1 MSNYNQDS
9 PILFLSGS
17 VDSIS
22 IISRYEHDDSTG
34 LGPSGSNIPMVTE
47 ITVTSIAAQ
56 STGSNAGREDG
67 QYNAFDIK
75 TGDWVSDAS
84 GSKCLEI
91 ISINEV
97 DGDAGTITFRAKD
110 VDAYSYKNFTSN
122 TFQQNDAICFFEIS
136 DNGTALITG
145 ATTFFGDV
153 SAIDKLQTR
162 FAVAMETERYRMEFN
177 SEQTAVSSGDIVTID
192 NGGNLIPFG
201 DASAMPYKI
210 GILSDLSYGGTI
222 AYIKPF
228 NTIIDNYKAPERLV
242 GNAGD
247 IYYNSSTQP
256 GQLVTDA
263 AQGND
268 RVFFQIKDAVPTV
281 VESTLANNEMVEG
294 DSLIINNE
302 DIFATLGTGVT
313 KTPSEIR
320 DEINLSTGSHHVVA
334 EVNTPSTIVESNGS
348 NTANGDVVFVL
359 DTGSGPVVPSV
370 TIGDGTNSATVT
382 FSTTDEDGT
391 VFGNPTWE
399 TISAFQIAQDLNTAF
414 TANSV
419 DIVAT
424 TFSDISN
431 TNNPS
436 IFPGLRLTAGAG
448 KSIEITNGSSDVF
461 GQTFVEVLP
470 ITPPAGG
477 AMGIADSDGG
487 SDGTM
492 IVSPSTDEFLR
503 LTRADGGDILIQGLG
518 TFVNSN
524 GIVSSS
530 SGSPAVLLMIEDED
544 GIAETGVSTAAD
556 LDQTPSV
563 TTGDDS
569 PTGVFISYTPYNDSS
584 VQVHVNG
591 ISVNIGDGVKT
602 SQTYFSGDGI
612 NSRFIKDITANDQL
626 YWNGNIVGYDLDGLD
641 EIDIIYDASSDDV

>member
-110 VDAYSYKNFTSN
+110 VDAYSYKNFASN

-302 DIFATLGTGVT
+302 EIFAALGTGVT

-348 NTANGDVVFVL
+348 DTANGDVVFVL
-359 DTGSGPVVPSV
+359 DTGSGPAAPSV

-461 GQTFVEVLP
+461 GQNFIEPTSA
-470 ITPPAGG
+470 I
-477 AMGIADSDGG
+477 GIADSDGG

-544 GIAETGVSTAAD
+544 GIVETGVSTAAD

-626 YWNGNIVGYDLDGLD
+626 YWNGNIVGYDLDGSD

>member
-9 PILFLSGS
+9 PILFLSGN

-56 STGSNAGREDG
+56 SIGSNAGREDG

-110 VDAYSYKNFTSN
+110 VDAYSYKNFASN
-122 TFQQNDAICFFEIS
+122 IFQQNDAICFFEIS

-162 FAVAMETERYRMEFN
+162 FAVAMETERYRIEFN
-177 SEQTAVSSGDIVTID
+177 SEQTAVSGGDIVTID
-192 NGGNLIPFG
+192 SYGNLIPFG

-247 IYYNSSTQP
+247 IYYNSSTKP

-302 DIFATLGTGVT
+302 EIFAALGTGVT
-313 KTPSEIR
+313 KTSSEIR
-320 DEINLSTGSHHVVA
+320 DEINLSTVSHHVVA

-348 NTANGDVVFVL
+348 NTANRDVVFVL
-359 DTGSGPVVPSV
+359 DTGSGPAAPSV

-382 FSTTDEDGT
+382 FSTSDEDGT
-391 VFGNPTWE
+391 VFGNPGWE

-448 KSIEITNGSSDVF
+448 KSIEIGNGDADVF
-461 GQTFVEVLP
+461 GQNFIEPTSA
-470 ITPPAGG
+470 I
-477 AMGIADSDGG
+477 GIADSDGG
-487 SDGTM
+487 GDGSLT
-492 IVSPSTDEFLR
+492 VDPSTDEFLR

-530 SGSPAVLLMIEDED
+530 SGSPAVLLMIEDEKGD
-544 GIAETGVSTAAD
+544 GVVETGVSTGAD

-569 PTGVFISYTPYNDSS
+569 PTGVTISYTPYNDSS

-591 ISVNIGDGVKT
+591 ISVNVGDGVKT
-602 SQTYFSGDGI
+602 SQTYFSHDGI
-612 NSRFIKDITANDQL
+612 NARFIKDITANDQL
-626 YWNGNIVGYDLDGLD
+626 YWNGNIVGYELDGSD

>member
-9 PILFLSGS
+9 PILFLSGN

-162 FAVAMETERYRMEFN
+162 FAVAMETERYRIEFN
-177 SEQTAVSSGDIVTID
+177 SEQTAVSGGDIVTID
-192 NGGNLIPFG
+192 NDGNLIPFG

-281 VESTLANNEMVEG
+281 VESTLANNEMAEG

-302 DIFATLGTGVT
+302 EIFATLGTGVT
-313 KTPSEIR
+313 KTSSEIR

-359 DTGSGPVVPSV
+359 DNGSGPAAPSV
-370 TIGDGTNSATVT
+370 TIGDGTNGTTVT
-382 FSTTDEDGT
+382 FSTPDEDGT
-391 VFGNPTWE
+391 VFGNPAWQ
-399 TISAFQIAQDLNTAF
+399 TISANQIASDLNTAF
-414 TANSV
+414 VADNV

-424 TFSDISN
+424 TFSDITN

-448 KSIEITNGSSDVF
+448 KSIEIGNGAADVF
-461 GQTFVEVLP
+461 GQNFIEPTSA
-470 ITPPAGG
+470 I
-477 AMGIADSDGG
+477 GIADSDGG

-492 IVSPSTDEFLR
+492 TVDPSTDEFLR

-530 SGSPAVLLMIEDED
+530 SGSPAVLLMIEDEEGD
-544 GIAETGVSTAAD
+544 GIVETGVSTSAD

-569 PTGVFISYTPYNDSS
+569 PTGVIISYTPYSDSN

-591 ISVNIGDGVKT
+591 ISVNVGDGVKT
-602 SQTYFSGDGI
+602 SQTYFSNDGI
-612 NSRFIKDITANDQL
+612 NARFIADITANDQL
-626 YWNGNIVGYDLDGLD
+626 YWNGNIVGYELDGSD